1 VAGITKVLALEG
13 APHGITCNA
22 IFLGYVRTPL
32 VEPQIA
38 HQALAHGMSESDGVE
53 KVMLKKQPIKQFV
66 EIGALAN
73 LALYLAS
80 ETAGQLTGTMLPV
93 DGGWSAQ

>member
-1 VAGITKVLALEG
+1 
-13 APHGITCNA
+13 
-22 IFLGYVRTPL
+22 
-32 VEPQIA
+32 
-38 HQALAHGMSESDGVE
+38 
-53 KVMLKKQPIKQFV
+53 MLKKQPIKQFV

-80 ETAGQLTGTMLPV
+80 ETAGQLTGAMLPV